1 MALTLEATIA
11 IAAIGT
17 AVLAAVVYFERRY
30 MRSRRKDRIDLSL
43 MKDDAYNALITTQAV
58 ANSLQEQGRKTEEAD
73 RLLLQAQSAY
83 RRQDYATCKDLADK
97 ARDALRRTRASE
109 SDTLKEIASGPVEVS
124 VNEQTAPIHE
134 IKKLPQ
140 NYLESKF
147 MIEAA
152 RMCIDDALGK
162 GAEVKDAEGFLAVA
176 KQCFERTEYTE
187 ALKQAL
193 RAKRSAEG
201 LKVAA
206 AIEVGPPTEREEA
219 PADRKGAECG
229 QCGGSVDDEDNFCR
243 QCGAKIVRTPKCP
256 SCSSEVEESDRFCR
270 KCGTNL
276 KET

>member
-1 MALTLEATIA
+1 MAPTLEATIA

-17 AVLAAVVYFERRY
+17 AVLAAVVYFEWRY
-30 MRSRRKDRIDLSL
+30 MRSKRKDKIDLSL
-43 MKDDAYNALITTQAV
+43 MKDDAYNALITTRAV
-58 ANSLQEQGRKTEEAD
+58 ANSLQEQGRKTDEAD
-73 RLLLQAQSAY
+73 RLLLQAQAAY

-97 ARDALRRTRASE
+97 ARDSLRRTRVSE
-109 SDTLKEIASGPVEVS
+109 PDTFEKIASGPVEAS

-147 MIEAA
+147 MIETA

-176 KQCFERTEYTE
+176 RQCFERTEYTE

-201 LKVAA
+201 QKIVA
-206 AIEVGPPTEREEA
+206 AIEVSPPREMEEA
-219 PADRKGAECG
+219 PADLRGTECG
-229 QCGGSVDDEDNFCR
+229 QCGGSVEVPLLLLRSGRVR
-243 QCGAKIVRTPKCP
+243 QVLQEVRGESEGDLTEGACGRG
-256 SCSSEVEESDRFCR
+256 R
-270 KCGTNL
+270 
-276 KET
+276 